1 MIESQ
6 QLDRL
11 PGMNVIG
18 SDGEDIGK
26 VDEVYVDDATGEPS
40 FALVNTGLFGLK
52 SSFVPLDQAEIS
64 GEDLSVAATKD
75 KVKDAPKVDPD
86 GHLSPDEEDE
96 LYRYYGLQAPTASE
110 TTERTTAGT
119 TDTPDTTDTIGVGA
133 GAETSGTAGVPDTDR
148 GTVGRDTS
156 GPETDDAMTRSEE
169 ELEVTKH
176 ERPAGKARLRKHVV
190 TDHVTKTVPVE
201 REEVTIEREPVDPAN
216 VDDATDGPALSEE
229 EHEVELKEEV
239 VDVEKRT
246 VPKERVR
253 LDKETHVDEE
263 TVEEDVSKEEIDV
276 SGAEEPRRDQR

>member
-52 SSFVPLDQAEIS
+52 SSFVPLDQAAIS
-64 GEDLSVAATKD
+64 GEDLQVAATKD

-96 LYRYYGLQAPTASE
+96 LYRYYGLQAPTASD
-110 TTERTTAGT
+110 TTDGRTTAAGT
-119 TDTPDTTDTIGVGA
+119 TDAPRTTGTVGTGA
-133 GAETSGTAGVPDTDR
+133 GTGPSDAPDTDR

-169 ELEVTKH
+169 ELEVKKR

-216 VDDATDGPALSEE
+216 IDDATDGPALSEE
-229 EHEVELKEEV
+229 EHEVELTQEE

-253 LDKETHVDEE
+253 LDKETHVDDE

-276 SGAEEPRRDQR
+276 AGVEESRQDQR